1 MKDIKN
7 ELLTADLSKGIG
19 LGQIL
24 ANFKHVVIGEVMTI
38 GEPLGKGAKRWAA
51 VRATTR
57 EEDKV
62 LERVCNDSNTYK
74 SITPSMAEHKDMV
87 FYFDAKGRPATKA
100 GVICKWDLNFV
111 SSVNWALANHVF
123 KPEVVGIMAEFLTQ
137 CDNTSF

>member
-1 MKDIKN
+1 MKNIEN

-51 VRATTR
+51 VRATTK

-62 LERVCNDSNTYK
+62 LSRVCDEYNLYK
-74 SITPSMAEHKDMV
+74 LITPTVEHKDMV
-87 FYFDAKGRPATKA
+87 FYFDAKGRSATEV
-100 GVICKWDLNFV
+100 GVICKWRLNVV
-111 SSVNWALANHVF
+111 SSIQWALDRGVF
-123 KPEVVGIMAEFLTQ
+123 KPEVVGTMNEFLTQ

>member
-1 MKDIKN
+1 MKNAKN

-24 ANFKHVVIGEVMTI
+24 ANFSHVIIGEVHEAY
-38 GEPLGKGAKRWAA
+38 GDLGKGAKRWAA

-62 LERVCNDSNTYK
+62 LERVCNDRNTYK

-87 FYFDAKGRPATKA
+87 FYFDAKGRPATEV
-100 GVICKWDLNFV
+100 GVICKRDLNFV

-123 KPEVVGIMAEFLTQ
+123 KPWVTGTMTEFLTQ
-137 CDNTSF
+137 CDNTSL